1 MGLDEF
7 LQVCDGFFSRIVAKL
22 LHQNLVLLTKTYFFL
37 AETNSKQGFD
47 SSTRVFQGF
56 GWCRVYDDDI
66 KLW

>member
-7 LQVCDGFFSRIVAKL
+7 LQVFGGFFADCGEAASSK
-22 LHQNLVLLTKTYFFL
+22 VLLTKICFS
-37 AETNSKQGFD
+37 AETNSKQGVD